1 MENNKDNNVE
11 VKEQQVAVQVENKAG
26 SKKKTALII
35 GGMVVLLASVVG
47 TAAYFHWAKKTK
59 TDEFEECK

>member
-1 MENNKDNNVE
+1 MENNIEKNE
-11 VKEQQVAVQVENKAG
+11 VKEQQVAVQVENKG
-26 SKKKTALII
+26 SKKKALIV
-35 GGMVVLLASVVG
+35 GGVVVALLASVG